1 MLGARKEQP
10 DGHEWHTL
18 PPWQWTDPTYSF
30 TIPVPLA
37 RIQRIELDPFGRL
50 GDVDRSNDGMSIT
63 PGTQGVMER

>member
-1 MLGARKEQP
+1 
-10 DGHEWHTL
+10 
-18 PPWQWTDPTYSF
+18 
-30 TIPVPLA
+30 VPLA